1 MASRYNIVD
10 YDSDDE
16 LELSPH
22 INNLISAAEF
32 VIRLLERGNIDYAL
46 MGAFVLKCCG
56 SARDTNNIDIVV
68 DTSMKKI
75 WQIIEPES
83 RLVIPQS
90 RLVADVMKIFVKTG
104 PNYDG
109 CSETRLIEVE
119 LIAPGSNGTP
129 RDIRN
134 HQQTLV
140 VPSPSG
146 HQTAFKALDVLY
158 LLRSKLDVMAARGAP
173 KDYLDAQFIVGNWRQ
188 ELERIQE
195 YSEVVNTQND
205 VELILT
211 PPCSPMVW

>member
-1 MASRYNIVD
+1 M
-10 YDSDDE
+10 
-16 LELSPH
+16 
-22 INNLISAAEF
+22 
-32 VIRLLERGNIDYAL
+32 
-46 MGAFVLKCCG
+46 
-56 SARDTNNIDIVV
+56 TN
-68 DTSMKKI
+68 
-75 WQIIEPES
+75 Q
-83 RLVIPQS
+83 L
-90 RLVADVMKIFVKTG
+90 
-104 PNYDG
+104 
-109 CSETRLIEVE
+109 
-119 LIAPGSNGTP
+119 GSNGTP

-146 HQTAFKALDVLY
+146 HQIALKALDVLY

-211 PPCSPMVW
+211 PTYSPMVW